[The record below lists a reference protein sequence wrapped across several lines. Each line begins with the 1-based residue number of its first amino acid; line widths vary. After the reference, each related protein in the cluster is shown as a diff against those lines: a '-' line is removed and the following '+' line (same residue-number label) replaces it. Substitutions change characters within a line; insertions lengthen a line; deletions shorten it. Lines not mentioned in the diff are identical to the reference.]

1 MWASI
6 IYVIPS
12 EIYQW
17 YQDNKDLENLQI
29 AVYVMIPLGYFII
42 LIESEVCGEMQY
54 LKNLGDV
61 SNSASVVRQM
71 RSKRPL
77 ITFHVQCYHYE
88 TRYRTVYTTKT
99 DSQGRSHT
107 ETRQESYQERVNTH
121 RASSVYK
128 FDHFEDVSNDK
139 LDGVRTEGVTRIH
152 LLKGNILQIQISCN
166 FFRIDQRQSN

>member
-1 MWASI
+1 MSGCRSFCSTLSGLIYICMWASI

-99 DSQGRSHT
+99 DSQVKRFPLQCMPISIRS
-107 ETRQESYQERVNTH
+107 S
-121 RASSVYK
+121 RASFSL
-128 FDHFEDVSNDK
+128 DHGSR
-139 LDGVRTEGVTRIH
+139 G
-152 LLKGNILQIQISCN
+152 LKEN
-166 FFRIDQRQSN
+166 